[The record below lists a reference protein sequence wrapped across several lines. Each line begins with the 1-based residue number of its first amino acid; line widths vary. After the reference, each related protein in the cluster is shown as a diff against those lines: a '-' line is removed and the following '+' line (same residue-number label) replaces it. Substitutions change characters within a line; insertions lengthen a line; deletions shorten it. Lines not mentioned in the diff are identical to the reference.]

1 MGDLSLPMAT
11 TARLRACNAVTP
23 ICRPCCTHRRSVGGL
38 RCRGAVFVATK
49 KNLER
54 DFSRTCIQDFC
65 SVGEL
70 LPIPTVDRKE
80 AVTSERKKLFLMLYQ
95 PAVILN
101 SLGIPKSAAK

>member
-38 RCRGAVFVATK
+38 RCSGAVFVATK

-54 DFSRTCIQDFC
+54 DSRALASRIFEEKHLSIYGVQLKLQP
-65 SVGEL
+65 GKKIEL
-70 LPIPTVDRKE
+70 IIEPMD
-80 AVTSERKKLFLMLYQ
+80 Q
-95 PAVILN
+95 Q
-101 SLGIPKSAAK
+101 